1 MKDDEITEREITER
15 LKSQKPVRLDPKNR
29 KEIPASPGVYGGF
42 YSPTGEC
49 LHVGKS
55 DTSLQRRICD
65 DHFSGGGKGAGSD
78 CVQKL
83 QDHGYASNRSALA
96 RIRWGNTS
104 APAGLPHPCYH
115 PDTLRNAHS
124 TNRAIGIRHATKNAK
139 KMSSPA
145 ATPA

>member
-42 YSPTGEC
+42 YS
-49 LHVGKS
+49 H
-55 DTSLQRRICD
+55 
-65 DHFSGGGKGAGSD
+65 
-78 CVQKL
+78 
-83 QDHGYASNRSALA
+83 
-96 RIRWGNTS
+96 
-104 APAGLPHPCYH
+104 
-115 PDTLRNAHS
+115 
-124 TNRAIGIRHATKNAK
+124 AK